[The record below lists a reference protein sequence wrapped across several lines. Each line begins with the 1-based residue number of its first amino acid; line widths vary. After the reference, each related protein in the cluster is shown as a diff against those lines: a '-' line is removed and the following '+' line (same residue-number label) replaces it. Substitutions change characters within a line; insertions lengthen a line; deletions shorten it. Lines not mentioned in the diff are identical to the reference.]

1 MSNTKTFVDRGYN
14 HARKQ
19 AKMDREEKEL
29 AELEAQLKG
38 ETTEEEPEVEETE
51 EETETSVETP
61 EEVDAD
67 PEPVTAE
74 ERSFKKRYGDLRR
87 HVQQK
92 EKEWNER
99 LKALE
104 NKDKDVIPPKSDE
117 DLKEWADKYPDVASI
132 VETIATKKAQE
143 MFSKADSRFQELDEA
158 KFEAQRVK
166 SENAIRKAHSDFDE
180 LREADAFHEW
190 VDEQPKWVQDA
201 LYENSDDAASVIRV
215 LDLYKVDNGLT
226 PSAKKEKVKAAAKAT
241 PRGTRSPV
249 DPDENSKKFRES
261 QVSKMSDKDFEKNM
275 EAILEAQRTGN
286 FIYDVTG
293 GAR

>member
-1 MSNTKTFVDRGYN
+1 MSDNKTFVDRGYN

-19 AKMDREEKEL
+19 AKMEQEEKEL
-29 AELEAQLKG
+29 AELEAKMRG
-38 ETTEEEPEVEETE
+38 EVEPEEDENEDEVVEETPVE
-51 EETETSVETP
+51 EVEPTEEPTSP
-61 EEVDAD
+61 EEK
-67 PEPVTAE
+67 
-74 ERSFKKRYGDLRR
+74 SFKKRYGDLRR
-87 HVQQK
+87 HMQQK
-92 EKEWNER
+92 EKEWEEKF
-99 LKALE
+99 KALE
-104 NKDKDVIPPKSDE
+104 QKDSNIVPPKSDE
-117 DLKEWADKYPDVASI
+117 DLKAWANKYPDVASI

-143 MFSKADSRFQELDEA
+143 MFSKADSRFKELDEA
-158 KFEAQRVK
+158 KFEAERVK
-166 SENAIRKAHSDFDE
+166 AENIIRKAHGDFDDLKDSE
-180 LREADAFHEW
+180 VFHGW

-201 LYENSDDAASVIRV
+201 LYENSDDPDSVIRV

-226 PSAKKEKVKAAAKAT
+226 PSAKKEKAKSAAKAT
-241 PRGTRSPV
+241 PRSRPSSI

>member
-1 MSNTKTFVDRGYN
+1 MSDTKTFVDRGYN

-19 AKMDREEKEL
+19 AKMDQEEKEL
-29 AELEAQLKG
+29 AELEAKMRG
-38 ETTEEEPEVEETE
+38 EVEPEEDEDEVVEEASVEEVEPTEEPEPT
-51 EETETSVETP
+51 
-61 EEVDAD
+61 
-67 PEPVTAE
+67 TAE

-87 HVQQK
+87 HMQQK
-92 EKEWNER
+92 EKDWEER
-99 LKALE
+99 FKALE
-104 NKDKDVIPPKSDE
+104 QKDPNIVPPKSDE

-143 MFSKADSRFQELDEA
+143 MFSKADSRFKELDEA

-166 SENAIRKAHSDFDE
+166 AENSIRKAHSDFDDLKDSDE
-180 LREADAFHEW
+180 FHSW

-201 LYENSDDAASVIRV
+201 LYENADDAASVIRV
-215 LDLYKVDNGLT
+215 LDLYKVDSGLT

-241 PRGTRSPV
+241 PRGTRASV

-275 EAILEAQRTGN
+275 DAILEAQRTGN